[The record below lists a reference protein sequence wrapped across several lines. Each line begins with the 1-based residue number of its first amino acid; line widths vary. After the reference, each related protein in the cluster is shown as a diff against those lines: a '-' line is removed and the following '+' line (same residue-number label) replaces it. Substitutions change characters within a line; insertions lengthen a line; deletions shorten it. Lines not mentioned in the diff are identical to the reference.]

1 MPVRVFITCVLSTLL
16 VLTAHVALK
25 ANAADRAWQTSYR
38 PPPLQHQQQY
48 HSQQPSQQHR
58 AWEQDRGAMRELAR
72 SGGYDVYYRED
83 GEGCGSTARRAVPPE
98 VEELHR
104 FALGAEPVA
113 PVAAVAAVAR
123 PHETREPS
131 VQAQQPFTFDHSHV
145 QGVDES
151 FGLCFTGASIHPSF

>member
-1 MPVRVFITCVLSTLL
+1 
-16 VLTAHVALK
+16 
-25 ANAADRAWQTSYR
+25 
-38 PPPLQHQQQY
+38 
-48 HSQQPSQQHR
+48 
-58 AWEQDRGAMRELAR
+58 MRELAR

-83 GEGCGSTARRAVPPE
+83 GEGCGSTAQRRAVPPE

-113 PVAAVAAVAR
+113 PVAAVAAAAR

-131 VQAQQPFTFDHSHV
+131 VQAQQPFAFDHSQV